1 MKRGNFI
8 CHTTWCNN
16 NQNKDWWYNVDS
28 SNKFMIKD
36 THFNVYAYYESFK
49 TINGDNTGDK
59 EKLMLVAKE
68 ISRIML
74 KLAEEVISL
83 YNEYINGLISEANLV
98 EQIEPVLSK
107 IAEFSMASTELDIA
121 SIDLQNWM

>member
-1 MKRGNFI
+1 M
-8 CHTTWCNN
+8 
-16 NQNKDWWYNVDS
+16 
-28 SNKFMIKD
+28 
-36 THFNVYAYYESFK
+36 YAYYENFK

-59 EKLMLVAKE
+59 EKLMFVVKE
-68 ISRIML
+68 VSRIML

-98 EQIEPVLSK
+98 EQIELVLSK
-107 IAEFSMASTELDIA
+107 IEEFFMASTELDIA